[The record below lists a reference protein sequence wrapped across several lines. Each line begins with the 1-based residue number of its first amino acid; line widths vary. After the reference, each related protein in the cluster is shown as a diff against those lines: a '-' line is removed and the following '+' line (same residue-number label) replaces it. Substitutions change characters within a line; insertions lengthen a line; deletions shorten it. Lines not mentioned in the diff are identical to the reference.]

1 MELIVVQ
8 NVRLQH
14 CCTGDGDLL
23 PLGSAVC
30 TFTVVFNV
38 IVPTIWL
45 FLILYLVWW
54 FFLVRSFE
62 PNEC

>member
-8 NVRLQH
+8 YVRLQR

-38 IVPTIWL
+38 IVSTIWL
-45 FLILYLVWW
+45 FLILYLVW
-54 FFLVRSFE
+54 
-62 PNEC
+62 

>member
-1 MELIVVQ
+1 MELIVVLY
-8 NVRLQH
+8 VRLQR

-30 TFTVVFNV
+30 TFKVVFNLMV
-38 IVPTIWL
+38 STMWL
-45 FLILYLVWW
+45 FLILYLDWW
-54 FFLVRSFE
+54 FFLIRLFE